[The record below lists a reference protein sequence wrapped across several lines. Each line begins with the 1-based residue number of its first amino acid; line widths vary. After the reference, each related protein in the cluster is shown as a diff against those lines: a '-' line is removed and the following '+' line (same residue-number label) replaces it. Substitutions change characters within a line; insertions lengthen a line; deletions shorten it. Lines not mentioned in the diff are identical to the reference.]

1 LYLLFFGILIIADW
15 KGFVNP
21 LLPIF
26 FNYFGVGSVE
36 LANLATVT
44 ATHIFQSFVPA
55 VTTGLA
61 GIPVMVGEFVPLYIV
76 APVEVKVVAFFVGVI
91 QQASA
96 GVSFVGVVRAINC
109 VYGAMVVSHHF
120 VSLLLFL
127 SDYSIADRWLFV
139 NSFF

>member
-1 LYLLFFGILIIADW
+1 LEG
-15 KGFVNP
+15 VCQP

-26 FNYFGVGSVE
+26 FNYCGVGSVE

-61 GIPVMVGEFVPLYIV
+61 GIPVMVGEFVSLYIV

-96 GVSFVGVVRAINC
+96 GVSFIGVVRAINC
-109 VYGAMVVSHHF
+109 VHGAVVMSHHF
-120 VSLLLFL
+120 VSLLCFFL
-127 SDYSIADRWLFV
+127 IVL
-139 NSFF
+139 